1 MKKHRFL
8 TLLGFAISIVLFF
21 FSLKG
26 IQFYEIW
33 GTLKK
38 TNLALAFLPLLFIG
52 TAISLSSFRWSR
64 VSGATVKFGE
74 AFVAMLIGMFAN
86 NVLPLRLGEVVRGY
100 VLSRKKNLS
109 FTYACST
116 VALDR
121 FFDLTGLL
129 LLTLIS
135 LALPS
140 FPRAT
145 LPPRVYDGIYIVIG
159 VLVLCVLLII
169 LLSRKSIS
177 DHLSKRFLTV
187 EKSFLSR
194 LTTQILQIQ
203 ENLKRIGS
211 PFTIIFFVV
220 ISFCTWLSMS
230 IALYTVIRAVGVD
243 LPFACV
249 PFVCALLN
257 FGITIPSSP
266 GYVGVYQFLI
276 VYLLSIFGV
285 PKSEG
290 FTVSI
295 LYHAS
300 WYVPYTIVGFSLSL
314 REHLKIGD
322 MRKLETEDKETCPL

>member
-1 MKKHRFL
+1 MKRHTGITILSFVV
-8 TLLGFAISIVLFF
+8 SIVLFYL
-21 FSLKG
+21 SLRG
-26 IQFYEIW
+26 LHFNEIW
-33 GTLKK
+33 ASLRK
-38 TNLALAFLPLLFIG
+38 TNAYAFIPIFFIAA
-52 TAISLSSFRWSR
+52 AISLSSFRWSR
-64 VSGATVKFGE
+64 VAGATVRFGE

-100 VLSRKKNLS
+100 VLSHKKGLS

-129 LLTLIS
+129 LLTLVF
-135 LALPS
+135 
-140 FPRAT
+140 FPRAS
-145 LPPRVYDGIYIVIG
+145 LPPAVSKGIYLVIG

-169 LLSRKSIS
+169 LLSRESLS
-177 DHLSKRFLTV
+177 NRLSKRILTM

-194 LTTQILQIQ
+194 LSKRVIEVQ
-203 ENLKRIGS
+203 ENLRRIGS
-211 PFTIIFFVV
+211 PMTILFFVV
-220 ISFCTWLSMS
+220 MSFFTWLSMS
-230 IALYTVIRAVGVD
+230 IALYFVTLALGVSVPRA
-243 LPFACV
+243 CI

-285 PKSEG
+285 PRSEG

-300 WYVPYTIVGFSLSL
+300 WYIPYTIVGFGLSL
-314 REHLKIGD
+314 REHLRIRD
-322 MRKLETEDKETCPL
+322 MRKLEEQEETSR